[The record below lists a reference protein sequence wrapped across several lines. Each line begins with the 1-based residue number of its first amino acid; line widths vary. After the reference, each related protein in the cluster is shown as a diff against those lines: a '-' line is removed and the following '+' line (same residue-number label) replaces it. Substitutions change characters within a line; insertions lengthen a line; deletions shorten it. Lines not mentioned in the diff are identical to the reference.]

1 MSHIL
6 LHIHQADIEALI
18 GVLLRLVTRD
28 GRRLAAR
35 NVGIAALGAD
45 TVLYNDALIYDILTL
60 AVRLSLITVNVLVLV
75 TAYGSLRAA
84 LADLRRRLERNAR
97 VVRLVLIL
105 AVLTGLALAVIL
117 LRPHLIKAFLQ
128 IVDTVFELVY
138 LIIEKLRLALLVFLL
153 ILVALLLETA
163 YRVS

>member
-35 NVGIAALGAD
+35 NVGIAALGTD

>member
-35 NVGIAALGAD
+35 NVGIAALGTD

-75 TAYGSLRAA
+75 TAYGSL
-84 LADLRRRLERNAR
+84 
-97 VVRLVLIL
+97 
-105 AVLTGLALAVIL
+105 
-117 LRPHLIKAFLQ
+117 
-128 IVDTVFELVY
+128 
-138 LIIEKLRLALLVFLL
+138 
-153 ILVALLLETA
+153 ETPG
-163 YRVS
+163 SSDSS